1 VTGGSVVATPPP
13 SIDRVFYAIWLQRG
27 DNNMNYTRRQNTEY
41 VRARIESQIEEG
53 QRILE
58 VTSLPSPEDIQA
70 YQERTCEWRV
80 ATYAL
85 LEEIYDH
92 QSIQSAYC
100 PSVEK
105 FDLELEMRNEAR
117 DKLKAEV
124 SKILD
129 SLRDLI

>member
-1 VTGGSVVATPPP
+1 
-13 SIDRVFYAIWLQRG
+13 
-27 DNNMNYTRRQNTEY
+27 
-41 VRARIESQIEEG
+41 
-53 QRILE
+53 
-58 VTSLPSPEDIQA
+58 TSLPDLPDLEDIQA
-70 YQERTCEWRV
+70 YQEKTCEWRV

-100 PSVEK
+100 PSVERL
-105 FDLELEMRNEAR
+105 DLKLEMRNEAR

-129 SLRDLI
+129 SLRDLL